1 MDPSGPGAHAR
12 HGPEAP
18 PGAHPEH
25 APADR
30 AQVRG
35 LATAE
40 GGLRFE
46 AEPTIV
52 AAGEKV
58 DFAFTIV
65 GPDGHPVTSF
75 DELHERRMHLIV
87 VRRDLTGFQHLH
99 PEMSEDGTWRTEL
112 VFPTG
117 GAWRTF
123 ADFATAGVPST
134 LGLDVLVE
142 GEFHPEPLPP
152 PNTATDVDGDVVS
165 VVAANGGSHLR
176 FDVMRDGRRVEV
188 EPYLGAGGHLVAL
201 RWGDLAFLHVHP
213 VSEEDIAFEVS
224 YPAPGIYR
232 LFLQYSVGGE
242 VRTAA
247 FTIAAG

>member
-1 MDPSGPGAHAR
+1 VDPTGRGAHAR
-12 HGPEAP
+12 HGAEEPA
-18 PGAHPEH
+18 AHAEH
-25 APADR
+25 APADP
-30 AQVRG
+30 AHGRG
-35 LATAE
+35 LAAAE
-40 GGLRFE
+40 GHLRFE

-58 DFAFTIV
+58 DFSFTIV
-65 GPDGHPVTSF
+65 GPDGRPLTSF
-75 DELHERRMHLIV
+75 EELHERRMHLIV

-99 PEMSEDGTWRTEL
+99 PHMSEDGTWRTNL

-117 GAWRTF
+117 GAWRVF
-123 ADFATAGVPST
+123 ADFATGEAAST

-142 GEFHPEPLPP
+142 GDFRPEPLPEATT
-152 PNTATDVDGDVVS
+152 TAKVAGDVVT
-165 VVAANGGSHLR
+165 VVAAGGGSHLR
-176 FDVMRDGRRVEV
+176 FDVTREGRRVEV

-213 VSEEDIAFEVS
+213 VGEEDIAFEVS
-224 YPAPGIYR
+224 YPARGNYR

-242 VRTAA
+242 VRTAG

>member
-1 MDPSGPGAHAR
+1 MDPSGSGAHAR

-18 PGAHPEH
+18 PGAHAEH

-30 AQVRG
+30 PQVRG
-35 LATAE
+35 LASAE
-40 GGLRFE
+40 GDLRFE

-65 GPDGHPVTSF
+65 GPDGLPVTSF

-99 PEMSEDGTWRTEL
+99 PDMSEDGTWRTSL
-112 VFPTG
+112 VLPSG
-117 GAWRTF
+117 GAWRAF
-123 ADFATAGVPST
+123 ADFASDGVPST

-142 GEFHPEPLPP
+142 GDFRPEPLPE
-152 PNTATDVDGDVVS
+152 ATTIADVAGDVVS

-176 FDVMRDGRRVEV
+176 FDVTRDGRRVEV

-224 YPAPGIYR
+224 YPAPGTYR